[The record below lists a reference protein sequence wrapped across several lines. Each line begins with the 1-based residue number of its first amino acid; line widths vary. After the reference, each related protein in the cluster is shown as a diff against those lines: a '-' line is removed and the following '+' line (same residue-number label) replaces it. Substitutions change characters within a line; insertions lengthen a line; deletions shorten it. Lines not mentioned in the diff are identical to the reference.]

1 VGGGEAAEVG
11 ESPPLRDGRDG
22 VVGGIRRAQGLRY
35 AVVDTPEM
43 RWLTWKELSDIEHP
57 LDRALTQLCSKP
69 RLLERVHAFIVF
81 DAGVKK
87 TATHNQYFG
96 VKAAQERVQQRE
108 GGIIWHTQGSG
119 KSLTMVWLAKWI
131 REHEHLIDAL
141 GVHDGEGK
149 VHAAIVDEVHDGGEP
164 VVDAAHLF
172 QRPGRDL
179 GSLLLGQSV
188 HVADERADVAEVGG
202 RTEVVD

>member
-1 VGGGEAAEVG
+1 
-11 ESPPLRDGRDG
+11 

-108 GGIIWHTQGSG
+108 GGKCHTRS
-119 KSLTMVWLAKWI
+119 SVTS
-131 REHEHLIDAL
+131 
-141 GVHDGEGK
+141 
-149 VHAAIVDEVHDGGEP
+149 AART
-164 VVDAAHLF
+164 F
-172 QRPGRDL
+172 NR
-179 GSLLLGQSV
+179 
-188 HVADERADVAEVGG
+188 RARRA
-202 RTEVVD
+202 RR